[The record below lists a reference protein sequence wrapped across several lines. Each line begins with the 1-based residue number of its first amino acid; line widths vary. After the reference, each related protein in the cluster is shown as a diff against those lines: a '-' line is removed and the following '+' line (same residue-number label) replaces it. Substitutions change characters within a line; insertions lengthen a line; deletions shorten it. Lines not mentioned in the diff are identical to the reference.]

1 MQRRRLLL
9 VILAG
14 WTGVA
19 ALAWGPRA
27 AVAQDCVSCEIDSC
41 ECDVD
46 AESDACRCVIK
57 VIHGTCFCVQRD
69 FLCTL
74 SGSCDADPP
83 SLALP
88 STFAVDPAALAKLE
102 AKEPLLSLVLRGLV
116 DHDRNQQAV
125 LNLEP
130 DLRGTIN
137 GKEGRF
143 IHRGL
148 FSRRGNDQVAFHFEL
163 ENVDDGSKVTLSG
176 ILRDR
181 GRSISYS
188 KLSKPRSGAAVRRE
202 RFDWAAAD

>member
-1 MQRRRLLL
+1 MRRLAL
-9 VILAG
+9 VILALSTSILPLT
-14 WTGVA
+14 WR
-19 ALAWGPRA
+19 PQA
-27 AVAQDCVSCEIDSC
+27 AVAQDCVSCELDSC

-116 DHDRNQQAV
+116 DYDKNQQAV

-143 IHRGL
+143 IHRGI
-148 FSRRGNDQVAFHFEL
+148 FSRRGSDQVAFHFEL
-163 ENVDDGSKVTLSG
+163 ENAEDGSKVTLGG

-188 KLSKPRSGAAVRRE
+188 KLTKPKSGAVRRE
-202 RFDWAAAD
+202 RFYWTAAD